1 MINISV
7 PKSQVSATQIIALHQ
22 FEASFIENLK
32 FLLAKTQYKH
42 LKVLPTF
49 ELKSREEEP
58 ARIVHNASFALQNS
72 LKLVDDITAFVKKYD
87 EIGVIL
93 PSQTL
98 LIKLQIEKNENA
110 KNASEKQGTQA
121 DSNPND
127 SLPTFTPVKPRYDFS
142 EVVLPQEVINRIMAD
157 LAVIQK
163 QDLIYNQW
171 GFKEIDKVPRSVLN
185 FYGKPGT
192 GKTMCAH
199 AIASEVNKPLLALNY
214 SEIESKYVG
223 DAPKN
228 LKHAFDTAKE
238 LDAVLFFDEADSFLG
253 KRIQNVTQGAEQAL
267 NSLRSQMLILLEE
280 FEGIVIF
287 ATNLVSNFDKA
298 FESRI
303 LDSIEIP
310 LPDREGRAKLLKK
323 MTPSKLPLERVITDD
338 EFLEISDIIDGLA
351 GREIKN
357 ALLKMLLNK
366 ADNPDHCFTVDDY
379 KEAMT
384 AKMDELAAL
393 RAEEN
398 RILEEKI
405 LKALKE
411 KGAMEKAE
419 QEAKTEQEPKAVQ
432 ETDSNQSSESADIS

>member
-1 MINISV
+1 MIKISI
-7 PKSQVSATQIIALHQ
+7 PKSKVSPAQIVALNQ
-22 FEASFIENLK
+22 FENAFIDFLKNLLSQDK
-32 FLLAKTQYKH
+32 FRH
-42 LKVLPTF
+42 IKVLPTF
-49 ELKSREEEP
+49 ELKDNEKVP
-58 ARIVHNASFALQNS
+58 ARIVHNASFAIQNS
-72 LKLVDDITAFVKKYD
+72 MNVVESLTTFIKGYD
-87 EIGVIL
+87 ELGVIL

-98 LIKLQIEKNENA
+98 VVDLKFRESESAIEKANDA
-110 KNASEKQGTQA
+110 KKN
-121 DSNPND
+121 DSND
-127 SLPTFTPVKPRYDFS
+127 SLPIFTTTTPKFSFS
-142 EVVLPQEVINRIMAD
+142 EVVLPEAIINRIKAD

-171 GFKEIDKVPRSVLN
+171 GFREIDKAPHSILN

-199 AIASEVNKPLLALNY
+199 AIANEVGKPLLALNY

-238 LDAVLFFDEADSFLG
+238 IDAVLFFDEADSFLG

-280 FEGIVIF
+280 YEGIVIF

-310 LPDREGRAKLLKK
+310 LPDRDGRAKMLRK
-323 MTPSKLPLERVITDD
+323 MTPTKLPLARSFNDD
-338 EFLEISDIIDGLA
+338 ELLEVSDIIDGLS

-366 ADNPDHCFTVDDY
+366 ADTPNHIFTIDDY
-379 KEAMT
+379 KDAMN
-384 AKMDELAAL
+384 AKMAEIAAL

-398 RILEEKI
+398 RIMEEKI

-411 KGAMEKAE
+411 KGAMAKAE
-419 QEAKTEQEPKAVQ
+419 KEQQDQEDV
-432 ETDSNQSSESADIS
+432 ADLPNKDE

>member
-1 MINISV
+1 MIKISV
-7 PKSQVSATQIIALHQ
+7 PKSKVSPSQIVALNQ
-22 FEASFIENLK
+22 FENTFIDHIKLLLSQEK
-32 FLLAKTQYKH
+32 FKH
-42 LKVLPTF
+42 IRVLPTF
-49 ELKSREEEP
+49 ELKESEGTP
-58 ARIVHNASFALQNS
+58 ARIVHDASFSIQNS
-72 LKLVDDITAFVKKYD
+72 MNLVENITNFLRGYD
-87 EIGVIL
+87 ELGVIL
-93 PSQTL
+93 SSQTL
-98 LIKLQIEKNENA
+98 VINLKFREAEPVEKKNDGVEKNN
-110 KNASEKQGTQA
+110 T
-121 DSNPND
+121 ND
-127 SLPTFTPVKPRYDFS
+127 SLPTFTPTKPRYNFT
-142 EVVLPQEVINRIMAD
+142 EIVLPPSVIDRIMSD

-171 GFKEIDKVPRSVLN
+171 GFIEIDKVPRSVLN

-199 AIASEVNKPLLALNY
+199 AIAAEVNKPLLALNY

-228 LKHAFDTAKE
+228 LKHAFDTARE
-238 LDAVLFFDEADSFLG
+238 IDAVLFFDEADSFLG
-253 KRIQNVTQGAEQAL
+253 KRIQNVSQGAEQAL

-310 LPDREGRAKLLKK
+310 LPDREGRAKLLRKT
-323 MTPSKLPLERVITDD
+323 TPSKLPLARPFTED
-338 EFLEISDIIDGLA
+338 ELLEVSDIIEGLS

-366 ADNPDHCFTVDDY
+366 ADNPNHLFTIGDY
-379 KEAMT
+379 KEAMN
-384 AKMDELAAL
+384 AKMAEIAAL

-411 KGAMEKAE
+411 KGAMAKAE
-419 QEAKTEQEPKAVQ
+419 KEMQEDKAVQ
-432 ETDSNQSSESADIS
+432 NSQEQEDTN

>member
-1 MINISV
+1 MINI
-7 PKSQVSATQIIALHQ
+7 KVSKEEISTTQIIALNQ
-22 FEASFIENLK
+22 FEAAFIDNLK
-32 FLLAKTQYKH
+32 ALLSQTQYAN

-49 ELKSREEEP
+49 ELNDRGKFP
-58 ARIVHNASFALQNS
+58 APAKINHDATFSIPNALN
-72 LKLVDDITAFVKKYD
+72 LVDDITTFVKRYD
-87 EIGVIL
+87 ELEIIL

-98 LIKLQIEKNENA
+98 LITLQIREIMDTEK
-110 KNASEKQGTQA
+110 KNPQ
-121 DSNPND
+121 SNSKND
-127 SLPTFTPVKPRYDFS
+127 SDALPTFTPQEPRFTFS
-142 EVVLPQEVINRIMAD
+142 EVVLPENIIKRIMAD
-157 LAVIQK
+157 LAVIEK

-171 GFKEIDKVPRSVLN
+171 GFKEVDKVPRSVLN

-199 AIASEVNKPLLALNY
+199 AIAAEVKKPLLALNY

-228 LKHAFDTAKE
+228 LKHAFDTAKKIG
-238 LDAVLFFDEADSFLG
+238 AVLFFDEADSFLG

-280 FEGIVIF
+280 YEGIVIF

-303 LDSIEIP
+303 LDSIELP
-310 LPDREGRAKLLKK
+310 LPDRVGRAKLLKK
-323 MTPSKLPLERVITDD
+323 MTPSKLPLSRKISDN
-338 EFLEISDIIDGLA
+338 EFLEVSDIIDGLS

-357 ALLKMLLNK
+357 AMLKMLLSK
-366 ADNPDHCFTVDDY
+366 AENPRHQFSIEDY
-379 KEAMT
+379 KEAMK

-405 LKALKE
+405 LKAVKE
-411 KGAMEKAE
+411 KGAMAKAE
-419 QEAKTEQEPKAVQ
+419 KEANLND
-432 ETDSNQSSESADIS
+432 ETTTIDLNT